1 MQSSALQVLNHGHM
15 SHSKGFQP
23 NPKHSQELHI
33 MASNR
38 REVVKIPVL
47 GQVGSFGD
55 RIWVEEKQWGSLLGS
70 ALGISASPREI
81 KEQSWAE
88 RDAGLWYSL
97 NFGWPYS
104 ELWAGTTLQRCP
116 KFWVR
121 ARFYIPMCILGS
133 QLSSAQVISP
143 RDLPAE
149 TTTTLLAP
157 KENSD
162 GSHSGHP
169 NPYPQLSSKL
179 FEFSQPMLTLDGQLP
194 SFVGWVQYLWKFLQA
209 PGKETLIKSQTLS
222 SRCT

>member
-1 MQSSALQVLNHGHM
+1 MRKFIRKCSWNQCQSKGNKRTKLGRARRWAVIQSQLWLTLQWALSWDNPSEMSQVL
-15 SHSKGFQP
+15 
-23 NPKHSQELHI
+23 
-33 MASNR
+33 
-38 REVVKIPVL
+38 
-47 GQVGSFGD
+47 
-55 RIWVEEKQWGSLLGS
+55 
-70 ALGISASPREI
+70 
-81 KEQSWAE
+81 
-88 RDAGLWYSL
+88 
-97 NFGWPYS
+97 S
-104 ELWAGTTLQRCP
+104 E
-116 KFWVR
+116 R